1 MNGKKFTHEI
11 GLDLINVTNQQNILG
26 LTHSPSY
33 NDPKDYYQEQY
44 QLGFLPLFYYQIDF

>member
-11 GLDLINVTNQQNILG
+11 GLDLINVTNQLNILG